1 MGVAVGRKTA
11 VGGRGWKGVAVAV
24 ALTGLNRKSW
34 LMLTAAGAPTGKLQ
48 AEVKLINANR
58 MKGSFLRIDLLITG
72 I

>member
-1 MGVAVGRKTA
+1 
-11 VGGRGWKGVAVAV
+11 VAVAV